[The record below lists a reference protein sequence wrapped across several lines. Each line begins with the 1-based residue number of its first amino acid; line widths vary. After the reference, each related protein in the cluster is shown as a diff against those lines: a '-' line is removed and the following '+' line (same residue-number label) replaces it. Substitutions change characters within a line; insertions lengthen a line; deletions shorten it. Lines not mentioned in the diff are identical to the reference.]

1 MVLAYKFFGKYILC
15 LIVVNNILITIKV
28 QVVGVTC
35 ASCPFPCMNDLKFPV
50 VVLDECSQMTEPA
63 SLLPIAR

>member
-1 MVLAYKFFGKYILC
+1 M
-15 LIVVNNILITIKV
+15 KV
-28 QVVGVTC
+28 RVVGVTC
-35 ASCPFPCMNDLKFPV
+35 AACPFPCMNDLKFPV